1 MSYQTRPVTYAQ
13 RGIVAAPHYLAA
25 EAGLDILKAGGSAV
39 DAAIAANSML
49 QVVFPFVCG
58 LGGDV
63 FAIVWSAAEQKMFAL
78 NASGKSAASASIEK
92 YTALGYHETPTF
104 GIHSVTVPGCPD
116 GWDMLHKKFGAL
128 PLNRVL
134 EPAIYYA
141 EQGFPVGPELSSAL
155 EKTAASGHAHSSW
168 FRNFLPDGAV
178 PHVGALMK
186 LPNLAKTFRALTES
200 GLKDFY
206 TGEIARQT
214 ADFFQR
220 ENGCI
225 TLNDLAEHQ
234 SEWVEPL
241 SADYGDLSIY
251 ELPPNTH
258 GVTALQMMSMLNLLP
273 SGSDPMDPKTIH
285 LAVEAKKL
293 AFADRD
299 RYITDPA
306 KMTIRAEELLNPE
319 YILQRSKL
327 IHPEHA
333 ADSTAPGS
341 LSGDTIYLCAADSQG
356 NMVSLIQSNYMGFGS
371 GVVVDNLGIALQNRG
386 AYFRMDPRHINALE
400 PRKRTMHTL
409 IPSLAVKN
417 GAPAIVFGSMG
428 GDGQPQFHTQ
438 VYTNIIRFGANM
450 QEAIDIPRWL
460 HGASRGSS
468 KEHLFVESRFPE
480 STIRQLQRMGHE
492 VIVTESWDSLM
503 GFAQGIIRLPNGVY
517 AGGSDPRA
525 EGAAA
530 GW

>member
-1 MSYQTRPVTYAQ
+1 MGYQTRPVTYAQ

-25 EAGLDILKAGGSAV
+25 EAGLDVLKAGGSAA
-39 DAAIAANSML
+39 DAAIAANAML

-58 LGGDV
+58 LGGDT
-63 FAIVWSAAEQKMFAL
+63 FAIIWSATEQKIYAL
-78 NASGKSAASASIEK
+78 NASGKSAATASAEK
-92 YTALGYHETPTF
+92 YAALGYHEMPTF

-116 GWDMLHKKFGAL
+116 GWDALHKNFGVL
-128 PLNRVL
+128 PLSRIL

-141 EQGFPVGPELSSAL
+141 EQGFPVGPELSVAL
-155 EKTAASGHAHSSW
+155 QKTAASGHAHTSW
-168 FRNFLPDGAV
+168 FSNFLPDGDV
-178 PHVGALMK
+178 PQTGSIMK
-186 LPNLAKTFRALTES
+186 LPNLAKTFRALTEA

-206 TGEIARQT
+206 TGDIARQI

-225 TLNDLAEHQ
+225 TLTDLAEHQ
-234 SEWVEPL
+234 SQWVEPL
-241 SADYGDLSIY
+241 SAEYGDLRIY

-258 GVTALQMMSMLNLLP
+258 GATALQMMAMLNLLP
-273 SGSDPMDPKTIH
+273 PGSDPMDPKTIH

-306 KMTIRAEELLNPE
+306 RMTIRVEDLLNPE
-319 YILQRSKL
+319 YIIQRSAL
-327 IHPEHA
+327 IHPNRA
-333 ADSTAPGS
+333 AESAAPGS

-371 GVVVDNLGIALQNRG
+371 GVVVENTGIALQNRG
-386 AYFRMDPRHINALE
+386 AYFRLDPHHINALE

-409 IPSLAVKN
+409 IPSLAVQN
-417 GAPAIVFGSMG
+417 GVPSVVFGSMG

-438 VYTNIIRFGANM
+438 VYTNIIRFAANM

-460 HGASRGSS
+460 HGASRGSNR
-468 KEHLFVESRFPE
+468 EQLFIESRVPE
-480 STIRQLQRMGHE
+480 STIRELQRMGHE
-492 VIVTESWDSLM
+492 VVITEPWDSLM

-525 EGAAA
+525 EGIAA